1 MADLPPPPQQ
11 STRAPAGLQAAA
23 KGATLHTCNSEL
35 VKCIEDMYDKRQE
48 LQEQIIREEEEK
60 AKIQFDIRMLNERL
74 QRISESLQRKILA
87 RDDYDKTI
95 EETEAAYSKILESS
109 KVLLSVLKR
118 ESATLSKKKTGAP
131 EPS

>member
-1 MADLPPPPQQ
+1 MESQHP
-11 STRAPAGLQAAA
+11 SSRSGTGIQAAA

-48 LQEQIIREEEEK
+48 LQEQIMREEEEK
-60 AKIQFDIRMLNERL
+60 AKIQFDMRMLNERL
-74 QRISESLQRKILA
+74 QRINESLQRKILA

-118 ESATLSKKKTGAP
+118 ETVNLSKKKGTAP
-131 EPS
+131 PPDSPSS